1 MMDSGSK
8 KDKLIDL
15 IVRDTSA
22 LIVND
27 ILDYVEKEKLDLFF
41 LRGT

>member
-15 IVRDTSA
+15 IVRDTSD

-27 ILDYVEKEKLDLFF
+27 ILDYVEKEKLALFF